1 MAIIGELR
9 SAIDIVENIA
19 KKMRLTNESKVLN
32 KILTVIYKVGK
43 DGTMGVSL
51 TELQEIGFS
60 KAEIIMATEIA
71 EKKEY
76 ILNISSHDG
85 VGWLLSLKGKTYVES
100 LIEK

>member
-1 MAIIGELR
+1 MAIIGELK

-19 KKMRLTNESKVLN
+19 KKKKLSKESKVLN

-43 DGTMGVSL
+43 NGSMGVSL

-76 ILNISSHDG
+76 ILDTSSHDG
-85 VGWLLSLKGKTYVES
+85 IGWLLSLKGKTYVES
-100 LIEK
+100 LLE